1 MGSIVVIVAF
11 LLAASASP
19 IDQSPHD
26 SSGEFSGTNV
36 QDDQHSSTDQIHS
49 DVDKVSGEGGMTR
62 HDEEN
67 ETSGG
72 DSPVSSGDDSQTQDE
87 ETVSPSDTPS
97 VSTGSDE
104 SNNFGMAVSTSLST
118 ATTISTEGPIDLVTD
133 TTNVT
138 QPPDADP
145 FDCQNRNPRTHTY
158 DMCTFGCG
166 GDMVETAPDFSRCLL
181 NYTGNFTETREPTG
195 LKENATGVC
204 LDGTCIPKPNNVTET
219 TPQSSTATTT
229 TTTPTIS
236 ETTPKASVTD
246 TDRTENPESS
256 SPESNTNHNDSV
268 VAIGNSS
275 QPLPSPKDDVPVA
288 ME

>member
-1 MGSIVVIVAF
+1 MGTIVVIVAF
-11 LLAASASP
+11 LLAASANP
-19 IDQSPHD
+19 IDDGSRH
-26 SSGEFSGTNV
+26 SSGE
-36 QDDQHSSTDQIHS
+36 SSDPNGHDGSHASHDELPS
-49 DVDKVSGEGGMTR
+49 DVAQVSGESDTNR

-67 ETSGG
+67 ESSGG
-72 DSPVSSGDDSQTQDE
+72 DSPVSSGDDSQAQDE
-87 ETVSPSDTPS
+87 ETASPSDTPS

-104 SNNFGMAVSTSLST
+104 SNNSGMPVSTSLST
-118 ATTISTEGPIDLVTD
+118 ATSISTEGPIDLVTD

-181 NYTGNFTETREPTG
+181 NYTGNFTETTEPTG

-229 TTTPTIS
+229 PTTPTIS
-236 ETTPKASVTD
+236 ETTPEPSVTD